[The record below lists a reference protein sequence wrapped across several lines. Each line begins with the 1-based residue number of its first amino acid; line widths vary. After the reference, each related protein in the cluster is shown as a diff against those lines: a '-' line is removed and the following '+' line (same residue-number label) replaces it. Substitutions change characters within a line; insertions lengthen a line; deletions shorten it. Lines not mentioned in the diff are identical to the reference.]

1 MPVKVTHNNSGHHYR
16 IAIDIAKEGAEVF
29 DLTPYFKGR
38 VGDNNFGLQIVWYYQ
53 GQLLDVS
60 GMKPFIQGNVGHYS
74 FDDQKNL
81 QMAPDAGTVSSTGDP
96 KDCQANGQALYRFP
110 EQMFPKEGIFKGF
123 IGLLDDSDDGGHTHL
138 TGVNIWFRVLGGVAQ
153 MGRACD
159 FYISDLDIALTN
171 AKEKLRQEGIE
182 REQEFEKILADLQ
195 AKRTTISKE
204 LDKLGD
210 DTKQQFLEWLAKYK
224 QSLQDAL
231 NAVDDPKEG
240 LMAKYSSLLTMA
252 KQIQEILKQAQFH
265 DRPFHFATVNAMQKY
280 TALMDGDL
288 AITHGWDNY
297 DDGHGAYWNIRVKHK
312 DETPD
317 EQNVISINTDMGLVA
332 ERNSS
337 LLSAD
342 SLEDFLYGYTIEIKH
357 NQCEHPLRPAVLYY
371 EDAIG
376 TERDGLGKT
385 SHGFGQT
392 NTKLINCIAEYPDAN
407 TIKVKIP
414 RNFYLDAVPHY
425 KFGAWYLIDGNR
437 TIKVDLGMPIDDAKA
452 QAGDGEGNSY
462 LSPNTGYFSKPTSPT
477 DLRAVYIDEHT
488 QRLLWRD

>member
-1 MPVKVTHNNSGHHYR
+1 METLPKLKQYIPVDLLRSQDET
-16 IAIDIAKEGAEVF
+16 IDIA
-29 DLTPYFKGR
+29 DSFKGR
-38 VGDNNFGLQIVWYYQ
+38 VGDINSYLKLWVYSNGLAQDIRNWRVLFFGTDPEHNDFRVYLT
-53 GQLLDVS
+53 
-60 GMKPFIQGNVGHYS
+60 MA
-74 FDDQKNL
+74 DDQKLDQQRIGRVTLYFPDNVFQVGGQWEQAYLSFIDPDGNVVSTVNFNL
-81 QMAPDAGTVSSTGDP
+81 VVQGSNFYARMGQHSKSVIDEFQELVDKLSALVD
-96 KDCQANGQALYRFP
+96 KDSQ
-110 EQMFPKEGIFKGF
+110 E
-123 IGLLDDSDDGGHTHL
+123 
-138 TGVNIWFRVLGGVAQ
+138 VNAKVAQ
-153 MGRACD
+153 
-159 FYISDLDIALTN
+159 L
-171 AKEKLRQEGIE
+171 K
-182 REQEFEKILADLQ
+182 AD
-195 AKRTTISKE
+195 

-210 DTKQQFLEWLAKYK
+210 ATKKDFTDWLAKFK
-224 QSLQDAL
+224 QSLTDAM
-231 NAVDDPKEG
+231 AEISDPKTG
-240 LMAKYSSLLTMA
+240 LRVLYADLLNTA
-252 KQIQEILKQAQFH
+252 NDIQKKLEQAQFH
-265 DRPFHFATVNAMQKY
+265 DRPFQLKTVAAMKAY
-280 TALMDGDL
+280 APLIAGDIV
-288 AITHGWDNY
+288 ITQGWDNY

-312 DETPD
+312 DEVPD
-317 EQNVISINTDMGLVA
+317 ENNVISLDNGMVA

-392 NTKLINCIAEYPDAN
+392 NTKLINCIAEYPDVN

-437 TIKVDLGMPIDDAKA
+437 TIKVDLGMPINDAKA
-452 QAGDGEGNSY
+452 QAGDGEGESY
-462 LSPNTGYFSKPTSPT
+462 LSPNTGYFSKPTSPS

>member
-1 MPVKVTHNNSGHHYR
+1 METLPKLKQYIPVDLLRSQDET
-16 IAIDIAKEGAEVF
+16 IDIA
-29 DLTPYFKGR
+29 DSFKGR
-38 VGDNNFGLQIVWYYQ
+38 VGDINSYLKLWVYSNGLAQDIRNWRVLFFGTDPEHNDFRVYLT
-53 GQLLDVS
+53 
-60 GMKPFIQGNVGHYS
+60 MA
-74 FDDQKNL
+74 DDQKLDQQRIGRVTLYFPDNVFQVGGQWEQAYLSFIDPDGNVVSTVNFNL
-81 QMAPDAGTVSSTGDP
+81 VVQGSNFYARMGQHSKSVIDEFQELVDKLSALVD
-96 KDCQANGQALYRFP
+96 KDSQ
-110 EQMFPKEGIFKGF
+110 E
-123 IGLLDDSDDGGHTHL
+123 
-138 TGVNIWFRVLGGVAQ
+138 VNAKVAQ
-153 MGRACD
+153 
-159 FYISDLDIALTN
+159 L
-171 AKEKLRQEGIE
+171 K
-182 REQEFEKILADLQ
+182 AD
-195 AKRTTISKE
+195 

-210 DTKQQFLEWLAKYK
+210 ATKKDFTDWLAKFK
-224 QSLQDAL
+224 QSLTDAMAEI
-231 NAVDDPKEG
+231 NDPKTG
-240 LMAKYSSLLTMA
+240 IYVRYNQLLDMT
-252 KQIQEILKQAQFH
+252 KQIQETLKQAQFH
-265 DRPFHFATVNAMQKY
+265 DRPFQLKTVADMKAY
-280 TALMDGDL
+280 APLIAGDIV
-288 AITHGWDNY
+288 ITQGWDNY

-312 DETPD
+312 DEVPD
-317 EQNVISINTDMGLVA
+317 ENNVISLDNGMVA

-392 NTKLINCIAEYPDAN
+392 NTKLINCIAEYPDVN

-437 TIKVDLGMPIDDAKA
+437 TIKVDLGMPINDAKA
-452 QAGDGEGNSY
+452 QAGDGEGESY
-462 LSPNTGYFSKPTSPT
+462 LSPNTGYFSKPTSPS